1 MSNWYT
7 KNLSE
12 RVDMRLLGLKTTVLG
27 DKTRIQEGLDRLE
40 QCAKKRK
47 ETCGAGEWGGSSD
60 SGLPDSK
67 DCPFPPQRAAC
78 VLAMA
83 VSSSVRTNIL
93 VTRNVA

>member
-47 ETCGAGEWGGSSD
+47 ETCGAG
-60 SGLPDSK
+60 
-67 DCPFPPQRAAC
+67 
-78 VLAMA
+78 VLH
-83 VSSSVRTNIL
+83 SQNFTKIL
-93 VTRNVA
+93 KKLS